1 MSNETLHGI
10 IVAEV
15 FFMVNG
21 EDFEIRKELGEKGEK
36 AAAAFL
42 ENRGIEILDMNWKC
56 SYGEADIVAIDGE
69 TLVFCEV
76 KTRRSTA
83 AGIPEEAVTPA
94 KQKRY
99 TKIARVYSSRTRRRF
114 ASIRF
119 DVIAIYAF
127 SQSQALL
134 RYIRNAFDA
143 IEV

>member
-1 MSNETLHGI
+1 MSD
-10 IVAEV
+10 
-15 FFMVNG
+15 NG
-21 EDFEIRKELGEKGEK
+21 DFESRKELGEKGEK

-42 ENRGIEILDMNWKC
+42 ENRGLEILDKNWKC
-56 SYGEADIVAIDGE
+56 SYGEADIIALDGT

-83 AGIPEEAVTPA
+83 AGIPEEAVTAA

-99 TKIARVYSSRTRRRF
+99 TKIARVYSSRTRHRF
-114 ASIRF
+114 ESIRF

-127 SQSQALL
+127 SRSQALL